1 MLTDLSDAE
10 VVALY
15 NAIDLETREY
25 SFYLFQKYN
34 WRDVEVMVKLDEKF
48 KFIALINQMAVEN
61 TCLFENMMGTVRYVE
76 TGMTN
81 RAHNIHNLI
90 VADKKIMTDGV
101 KVEGALVLSP
111 NVGMHKWLGSVDI
124 TSLYPSVIRSL
135 NISPEKFIGQ
145 FVSGANADIIPHET
159 PGEADWRGII
169 SGDDLIHTMQCDNG
183 ETFEATGAEW
193 RNTLETQKW
202 AITAFGTV
210 FDESSGLGIVSD
222 SLTYWFAE
230 RKALQKEK
238 KKWSN
243 TFKELKKNTGRDIP
257 QELLND
263 L

>member
-1 MLTDLSDAE
+1 MDLSKLSDSE
-10 VVALY
+10 LLEFYDDV
-15 NAIDLETREY
+15 DLTTREH

-34 WRDVEVMVKLDEKF
+34 LRDSEILVKLDEKF

-61 TCLFENMMGTVRYVE
+61 TVLFENMMGTVRYVE

-81 RAHNIHNLI
+81 RAHNVHNLI

-111 NVGMHKWLGSVDI
+111 NVGLHKWLGSVDI

-145 FVSGANADIIPHET
+145 FVSGNNLTYIEHET
-159 PGEADWRGII
+159 AGEADWRGII
-169 SGDDLIHTMQCDNG
+169 SGDDLNHIMQMDNG
-183 ETFEATGAEW
+183 ETYEGTGAEW
-193 RNTLETQKW
+193 KKILTEQKW
-202 AITAFGTV
+202 AISAYGTV
-210 FDESSGLGIVSD
+210 FDESCGLGIVSD

-238 KKWSN
+238 KKWH
-243 TFKELKKNTGRDIP
+243 KERIRLEETLGFFIP
-257 QELLND
+257 EK
-263 L
+263 